1 MGQDLSLEEYHLE
14 TLIQLGL
21 TPNQSRLYLSLL
33 CLGKAIGKTLS
44 RETNFAR
51 QEVYR
56 ILEELHD
63 RGLVEK
69 ILARPTEYR
78 AVKIQEAISTLVLEK
93 TKELERTK
101 ERIQSLIDEYSPT
114 AGTLTQ
120 NEYKFLLIPPKT
132 LVHETREKMLEKAK
146 TNVQLITTKKRF
158 LQGVSHFFEAY
169 QSLLKRNVETQI
181 IVNTAGETNNLQSSK
196 LQLLKKYPNFSLR
209 TITQSKANILILD
222 KSEAIITLHPKLDL
236 GASPVLWTNH
246 PEFLMIFQDYFQDL
260 WKKTPKR

>member
-1 MGQDLSLEEYHLE
+1 MSLEEYHLE

-33 CLGKAIGKTLS
+33 SLGKVIGRTLS
-44 RETNFAR
+44 RETGFAR

-69 ILARPTEYR
+69 IIATPTEFR
-78 AVKIQEAISTLVLEK
+78 AIKVQEAISILVLKK
-93 TKELERTK
+93 TKELEQTK
-101 ERIQSLIDEYSPT
+101 ERIQSLIDKYSPI
-114 AGTLTQ
+114 AGTTPQ

-132 LVHETREKMLEKAK
+132 LVNETREKILEKAK

-158 LQGVSHFFEAY
+158 LQGISHFFEAY
-169 QSLLKRNVETQI
+169 ESLLKRNVETQI
-181 IVNTAGETNNLQSSK
+181 IVNIAGEPNSFETNK

-209 TITQSKANILILD
+209 IIRQSKANILIID
-222 KSEAIITLHPKLDL
+222 KSEAIITLHPKVDL

-246 PEFLMIFQDYFQDL
+246 PEFLAIFQDYFQDL
-260 WKKTPKR
+260 WKKNS